1 MVKASG
7 NGFASETEMEA
18 QYHPQAVD
26 DINIFAPANSIKK
39 MNQDEVHSE
48 SRELSSNFKLHNN
61 VVEVDH
67 ADTKGTDF
75 KLSSKKP
82 AFDFDA

>member
-1 MVKASG
+1 
-7 NGFASETEMEA
+7 MEA

-26 DINIFAPANSIKK
+26 DINIFAPANNIKK
-39 MNQDEVHSE
+39 MNEDELHSE
-48 SRELSSNFKLHNN
+48 SREFSSNFKLHNN
-61 VVEVDH
+61 EVSH
-67 ADTKGTDF
+67 ADDTQGADF